1 MVASPI
7 GNLSDLSSRA
17 IQALSECDFV
27 LAEDTRVTSKLL
39 SHLGVKKT
47 IIRADEHVSKHK
59 ISEALKR
66 VEEGETAVLITDA
79 GTPCISDPGAELVS
93 GAYERGIPVSAI
105 PGPSAV
111 TTALALSGFYAQQF
125 AFLGYLPR
133 KAGAAK
139 KVLEPFIESTM
150 TLVLFEA
157 PQRVGKTLKV
167 LYEVL
172 GERQAVLCRE
182 MTKIHEEVI
191 RGNLSTL
198 SSSLLTHKG
207 EFTIVVEGRR
217 KSSQIEIDLC

>member
-1 MVASPI
+1 M
-7 GNLSDLSSRA
+7 
-17 IQALSECDFV
+17 

-39 SHLGVKKT
+39 SRLGVKKT

-59 ISEALKR
+59 ISEVLKR
-66 VEEGETAVLITDA
+66 VEEGETAVFISDA

-93 GAYERGIPVSAI
+93 CASERGITVSAI

-111 TTALALSGFYAQQF
+111 TTALMLSGFYAQQIV
-125 AFLGYLPR
+125 FLGYLPR
-133 KAGAAK
+133 KAGALK
-139 KVLEPFIESTM
+139 KVLEQFIESTM
-150 TLVLFEA
+150 TLVVFEA
-157 PQRVGKTLKV
+157 PQRVGKTLKA
-167 LYEVL
+167 LHEIL

-217 KSSQIEIDLC
+217 KSSQFEVDLC